1 MGIKLKKIYKNIKAS
16 SHSKHYLLHRYWG
29 RKAHNVV
36 NEYIKNYTKKN
47 DLVLDPF
54 MGSGVVPIECAKM
67 QRKAIGVD
75 LNPISTFIVNN
86 TINKIDLVSLEKN
99 FTRIFNKNKKK
110 YESFYLSKCNKCKSN
125 AIIENSVWKEKKFYS
140 IKIRCKKCGISIK
153 KADPLDRKLLNKIS
167 LIFNKEK
174 NNFYYPKEKI
184 LKYVKRSDK
193 THMNM
198 LFTER
203 ALIILGNINKDIGK
217 ITNQK
222 IRDNLKLCF
231 SSMLSSVSRMIPGDE
246 KKVQGRSGWVVSK
259 LWVPKIHTEKNI
271 FITFLTRFKKFCEG
285 KKEAMNLINDKQVKI
300 YNKSSENLSFIK
312 SKSIDYIFTDPP
324 YGQSISYFGLSMFW
338 NSWLRDSVKYNDEI
352 IYDPYRNKRY
362 EDYSNRL
369 INVFK
374 EMHRVLKDN
383 KYLSLTFH
391 NRDIQIWEIVISN
404 LQKIG
409 FKLENIIYQEQAV
422 SSGTQGLNRKNTFKG
437 DFVYNFKKHLAAKKI
452 QLNGTKPTE
461 HLKKEIRKNINNNKG
476 FITPDKLYEKI
487 IPFIVNNNLYRDEN
501 NKIIDLENLLNKN
514 FKYKKLVKNSKTSYG
529 WIL

>member
-1 MGIKLKKIYKNIKAS
+1 MKKIYKNIKAS